1 MSGKT
6 ETEARYQEIIRKLEE
21 TLQTTRNE
29 LSYMASTLIEERQ
42 LYDRTREYANT
53 IDQENLFLKQKIKDF
68 ECEAEQSEAR
78 THERTYSSSYSDPYP
93 YSYSSSSTMPP
104 MSPVS
109 VSVSPRIHPQP
120 QPQPQQYQCSP
131 AMATCDG
138 LFEPSPSHFRTNNQ
152 EGNIRKDS

>member
-21 TLQTTRNE
+21 TLQATRNE

-42 LYDRTREYANT
+42 QYARTREYANT

-68 ECEAEQSEAR
+68 EREAEQSQ
-78 THERTYSSSYSDPYP
+78 TQTQERISCSSYSDA
-93 YSYSSSSTMPP
+93 YSYPSP

-120 QPQPQQYQCSP
+120 QQQQYQCSP
-131 AMATCDG
+131 AMATCDE

-152 EGNIRKDS
+152 EGNIRRDS

>member
-1 MSGKT
+1 MSGQNETET

-21 TLQTTRNE
+21 TLQATRND
-29 LSYMASTLIEERQ
+29 LSYMSSIFTEERQ
-42 LYDRTREYANT
+42 QYARTREYANT
-53 IDQENLFLKQKIKDF
+53 IERENLFLKQKIEEL
-68 ECEAEQSEAR
+68 ECEAEQSQTR
-78 THERTYSSSYSDPYP
+78 TQERISCSSYSDPY
-93 YSYSSSSTMPP
+93 SYSSP

-120 QPQPQQYQCSP
+120 QPQPQPQQRPYQCSP

-152 EGNIRKDS
+152 

>member
-1 MSGKT
+1 MSGQT
-6 ETEARYQEIIRKLEE
+6 ETETVARYQEIIRKLEE
-21 TLQTTRNE
+21 TLQTTRND
-29 LSYMASTLIEERQ
+29 LSYMASIFTEERQ
-42 LYDRTREYANT
+42 QHARIHDYANMLEE
-53 IDQENLFLKQKIKDF
+53 ENTYLKQKIKDF
-68 ECEAEQSEAR
+68 EREAEQSQ
-78 THERTYSSSYSDPYP
+78 TQTQERISCSSYSDPY
-93 YSYSSSSTMPP
+93 SYSSP

-120 QPQPQQYQCSP
+120 QPQPQQRPYQCSP

>member
-1 MSGKT
+1 MSGKPGT
-6 ETEARYQEIIRKLEE
+6 ETVARYQEIIRKLEE
-21 TLQTTRNE
+21 TLQTTRND
-29 LSYMASTLIEERQ
+29 LSYMASMFAEERQ
-42 LYDRTREYANT
+42 QHAKIHDYANMLEE
-53 IDQENLFLKQKIKDF
+53 ENTYLKQKIKDF
-68 ECEAEQSEAR
+68 EREAEQSQ
-78 THERTYSSSYSDPYP
+78 TQTQERISCSSYSDA
-93 YSYSSSSTMPP
+93 YSYPSP

-120 QPQPQQYQCSP
+120 QPQQRPYQCSP

>member
-1 MSGKT
+1 MSGQT
-6 ETEARYQEIIRKLEE
+6 ETETEAVARYQEIIRKLEE
-21 TLQTTRNE
+21 TLQATRND
-29 LSYMASTLIEERQ
+29 LSYMSSIFTEERQ
-42 LYDRTREYANT
+42 QHAKIHDYANMLEE
-53 IDQENLFLKQKIKDF
+53 ENTYLKQKIKDF
-68 ECEAEQSEAR
+68 EREAEQSQ
-78 THERTYSSSYSDPYP
+78 TQTQERISCSSYSDPY
-93 YSYSSSSTMPP
+93 SYSSP

-120 QPQPQQYQCSP
+120 QPQPQQRPYQCSP

>member
-1 MSGKT
+1 MSGQT
-6 ETEARYQEIIRKLEE
+6 ETETVARYQEIIRKLEE
-21 TLQTTRNE
+21 TLQATRND
-29 LSYMASTLIEERQ
+29 LSYMSSIFTEERQ
-42 LYDRTREYANT
+42 QHAKIHDYANMLEE
-53 IDQENLFLKQKIKDF
+53 ENTYLKQKIKDF
-68 ECEAEQSEAR
+68 EREAEQSQ
-78 THERTYSSSYSDPYP
+78 TQTQERISCSSYSDPY
-93 YSYSSSSTMPP
+93 SYSSP

-120 QPQPQQYQCSP
+120 QPQPQPQQRPYQCSP